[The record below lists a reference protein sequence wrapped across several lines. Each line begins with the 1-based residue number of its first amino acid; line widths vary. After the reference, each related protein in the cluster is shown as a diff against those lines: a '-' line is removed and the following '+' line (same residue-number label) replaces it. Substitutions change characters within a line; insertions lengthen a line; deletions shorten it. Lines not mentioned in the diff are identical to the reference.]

1 MDKQVKTQ
9 ENVDEFISYFNET
22 EEIPTVNKDDSKY
35 LNYLIITRLLKEI
48 RSLEELNTKE
58 SVYLLIDE
66 FIKNDKTYA
75 LNTLLKDFFD
85 KFKQFYDQLYHD
97 ICYSEM
103 GYIRNEVYGEAY
115 YSIDK
120 DFILNKRYKNEYK
133 ECSGMY
139 EALASIVP
147 TEYID
152 LVFED
157 FLYTINNN
165 IGFDYHRKRIGD
177 NVHYQIS
184 YSSRIINIV
193 NNYLDILMKEF
204 GEKDISNEPVLQ
216 DYIKGKLINKNVFVQ
231 EEKVKELKKIGK

>member
-1 MDKQVKTQ
+1 
-9 ENVDEFISYFNET
+9 
-22 EEIPTVNKDDSKY
+22 
-35 LNYLIITRLLKEI
+35 
-48 RSLEELNTKE
+48 
-58 SVYLLIDE
+58 
-66 FIKNDKTYA
+66 
-75 LNTLLKDFFD
+75 
-85 KFKQFYDQLYHD
+85 
-97 ICYSEM
+97 
-103 GYIRNEVYGEAY
+103 
-115 YSIDK
+115 
-120 DFILNKRYKNEYK
+120 
-133 ECSGMY
+133 MY